1 MLINGDDIGEN
12 DNDIG
17 ENGDDIGD
25 NGDDI
30 GDNGNNIGDNDNE
43 IDENDYD
50 IGDNDNIKD
59 DIGDG
64 ILAVL
69 LVSLQVPV
77 HGSLLPESIEVFQPL
92 SISHFLKVN
101 FPNYL

>member
-12 DNDIG
+12 YNDIG

-30 GDNGNNIGDNDNE
+30 GDNGNN
-43 IDENDYD
+43 
-50 IGDNDNIKD
+50 
-59 DIGDG
+59 IGDG

-92 SISHFLKVN
+92 SISHFLEVN

>member
-12 DNDIG
+12 YNDIG

-30 GDNGNNIGDNDNE
+30 GDNGNN
-43 IDENDYD
+43 
-50 IGDNDNIKD
+50 
-59 DIGDG
+59 IGDG

-92 SISHFLKVN
+92 SISHFLKVKLDMKTH
-101 FPNYL
+101 FLISRREDCL

>member
-1 MLINGDDIGEN
+1 MVEVAVLQFQESWHSRWGEEIWEVYLLINGDDIGEN

-17 ENGDDIGD
+17 D

-30 GDNGNNIGDNDNE
+30 G
-43 IDENDYD
+43 
-50 IGDNDNIKD
+50 D

>member
-12 DNDIG
+12 YNDIG

-30 GDNGNNIGDNDNE
+30 GDNGNN
-43 IDENDYD
+43 
-50 IGDNDNIKD
+50 
-59 DIGDG
+59 IGDG

-77 HGSLLPESIEVFQPL
+77 HGSLLPESIEVFF
-92 SISHFLKVN
+92 SHLQFHT
-101 FPNYL
+101 F

>member
-17 ENGDDIGD
+17 D

-30 GDNGNNIGDNDNE
+30 G
-43 IDENDYD
+43 
-50 IGDNDNIKD
+50 D

-77 HGSLLPESIEVFQPL
+77 HGSLLPESIEVFF
-92 SISHFLKVN
+92 SHLQFHT
-101 FPNYL
+101 F